1 MKVTIVD
8 IARTAGVSTATVD
21 RVVNS
26 RNGVKS
32 RTRDHV
38 LTVAQRLGYPLPVAR
53 EPTSPAPVMLDFVLP
68 GGTNT
73 YINDLAKMLERGAET
88 ATNIQ
93 PRVHQIEGLNPD
105 ALAEKIRSLRNETQG
120 LGIIALDHPNVREA
134 VRELNA
140 ANVPVLTMVSDIPNV
155 PRIGY
160 VGIDNRSAGRLAGHL
175 LGRLLKSRHQKLAL
189 FAGSLS
195 YRGHEE
201 REMGFRHILAEDF
214 PHLEVVQLRESLDD
228 FQRGYKEAKALLEV
242 YPDISGI
249 YNIGGGNRGI
259 AQALEESGRAKEVVF
274 GAHELTEHT
283 KRFLLSGV
291 IDFLIDQNPFQEA
304 RESIIA
310 LAKAARRQPI
320 NAFALSIRMQ
330 IIFRENISA

>member
-1 MKVTIVD
+1 MKVTIVEV
-8 IARTAGVSTATVD
+8 ARTAGVSTATVD

-38 LTVAQRLGYPLPVAR
+38 LTVAQRLGYPLPATQ

-73 YINDLAKMLERGAET
+73 YINDLAEMLERGTEA
-88 ATNIQ
+88 ATNVQ
-93 PRVHQIEGLNPD
+93 SRVHQIEGLNPD

-175 LGRLLKSRHQKLAL
+175 LGRLLKSRPQKLAL

-201 REMGFRHILAEDF
+201 REMGFRHIVAEDF
-214 PHLEVVQLRESLDD
+214 PHLEVVQSRESLDD

-291 IDFLIDQNPFQEA
+291 IDFLIDQNPLQET
-304 RESIIA
+304 RESIVA

-320 NAFALSIRMQ
+320 DSSTLSIRMQ

>member
-8 IARTAGVSTATVD
+8 VARTAGVSTATVD

-26 RNGVKS
+26 RNGVKA

-38 LTVAQRLGYPLPVAR
+38 ITVAQRLGYPLPAVYNPAAF
-53 EPTSPAPVMLDFVLP
+53 APVMLDFVLP

-73 YINDLAKMLERGAET
+73 YINDLAAMLEQGTEG
-88 ATNIQ
+88 ATNVQ
-93 PRVHQIEGLNPD
+93 SRVHQIEGLNSD
-105 ALAEKIRSLRNETQG
+105 ALAEKMRSLRDQTQG
-120 LGIIALDHPNVREA
+120 VGIIALDHPNVREA

-140 ANVPVLTMVSDIPNV
+140 ANVPVLTMVSDIPGV

-160 VGIDNRSAGRLAGHL
+160 VGIDNRAAGRLAGDL
-175 LGRLLKSRHQKLAL
+175 LGRLTRGAPRKVAL

-201 REMGFRHILAEDF
+201 REMGFRHILAEEF
-214 PHLEVVQLRESLDD
+214 PHLEVLQLRESLDD
-228 FQRGYKEAKALLEV
+228 FQRGYQEAKVLLEAH
-242 YPDISGI
+242 PDVGGI

-259 AQALEESGRAKEVVF
+259 AQALEESGKAKEVVF

-283 KRFLLSGV
+283 RRFLLSGV
-291 IDFLIDQNPFQEA
+291 IDFLIDQNPLQEA
-304 RESIIA
+304 HESIAA

-320 NAFALSIRMQ
+320 DTFSLSVRMQ
-330 IIFRENISA
+330 IVFRENISA